1 MTVVNLGT
9 YPPKQCGI
17 ATFSQDLRR
26 SLMKAGHTVLVA
38 AVSDHEY
45 EYQYPSEVII
55 EIGQHQK
62 QDYLQAASL
71 INSHN
76 AVDLVIIQHE
86 YGIYGGPSGSYLLD
100 FCRALDKP
108 FMVVTHTVL
117 PSPEEL
123 RYKLLA
129 ELTQQAAAVVC
140 MTQNSADLL
149 QRVYHVPRSKI
160 NLISHGV
167 PEFTPK
173 SPSALKKKYGLQ
185 GQNVIS
191 TFGLIGPGKGLELGI
206 RAIAEVVKEYRECTY
221 LILGQT
227 HPMLQKSEGER
238 YRQMLEQLVL
248 ELDIAGNVKFVN
260 RFLTDEELGEYLYLT
275 DIYLSPYPNLDQAVS
290 GTLSFAVGS
299 GRAIVSTPYAHAL
312 ELLAE
317 ERGLLASKPDYL
329 ELAQLIK
336 SILADPALK
345 TRLQNNARQLG
356 HTLSWIQVGRRYSQ
370 VISEILKYSQKA
382 EGKKIHYA

>member
-1 MTVVNLGT
+1 MTIINLGT

-45 EYQYPSEVII
+45 EYQYTSEVIT

-62 QDYLQAASL
+62 QDYLRAASL
-71 INSHN
+71 INNHSAIN
-76 AVDLVIIQHE
+76 LVIIQHE

-100 FCRALDKP
+100 FCNALHKP
-108 FMVVTHTVL
+108 FVVVTHTVL
-117 PSPEEL
+117 PNPEDL
-123 RYKLLA
+123 RYKILVD
-129 ELTQQAAAVVC
+129 LTQQASAVVC
-140 MTQNSADLL
+140 MTENSADLL
-149 QRVYHVPRSKI
+149 RRIYQVPSSKI
-160 NLISHGV
+160 NPISHGV
-167 PEFTPK
+167 PDFTPK
-173 SPSALKKKYGLQ
+173 SPSALKRRYRLQ

-206 RAIAEVVKEYRECTY
+206 RAVAEVLKEYPNCTY

-227 HPMLQKSEGER
+227 HPMLQKSEGEK

-248 ELDIAGNVKFVN
+248 DLDITNNVKFVN
-260 RFLTDEELGEYLYLT
+260 RFLSDEELGDYLYLT

-290 GTLSFAVGS
+290 GTLTFAVGS
-299 GRAIVSTPYAHAL
+299 GRAIVSTPYAHAI

-317 ERGLLASKPDYL
+317 GRGLLASQPDYH
-329 ELAQLIK
+329 ELARLIK
-336 SILADPALK
+336 SILADPDLK
-345 TRLQNNARQLG
+345 NRLQNKAGQLG
-356 HTLSWIQVGRRYSQ
+356 HTMSWTQVGRRYSQ
-370 VISEILKYSQKA
+370 VLNQVAKYSHKT

>member
-1 MTVVNLGT
+1 MTVINLGT

-45 EYQYPSEVII
+45 EYQYAPEVII
-55 EIGQHQK
+55 EIAQHQK
-62 QDYLQAASL
+62 QDYLRAASQ
-71 INSHN
+71 INSHSAIN
-76 AVDLVIIQHE
+76 MVIIQHE

-100 FCRALDKP
+100 FCSALRKP
-108 FMVVTHTVL
+108 FMVITHTVL
-117 PSPEEL
+117 PNPEDI
-123 RYKLLA
+123 RYRILA
-129 ELTQQAAAVVC
+129 DLTQQASAVVC
-140 MTQNSADLL
+140 MTENSAGLL
-149 QRVYHVPRSKI
+149 RRIYQVPASKI

-167 PEFTPK
+167 PDFVPK
-173 SPSALKKKYGLQ
+173 SPSALKKRHGLQ

-206 RAIAEVVKEYRECTY
+206 RAVAEVVKEYPDCTY

-238 YRQMLEQLVL
+238 YRRMLEQLVL
-248 ELDIAGNVKFVN
+248 DLDITDNVKFVN
-260 RFLTDEELGEYLYLT
+260 RFLSDEELGEYLYLT
-275 DIYLSPYPNLDQAVS
+275 DIYLSPYPNMDQAVS
-290 GTLSFAVGS
+290 GTLTFAVGC

-317 ERGLLASKPDYL
+317 GRGLLASGPDYQ
-329 ELAQLIK
+329 ELAMLIK
-336 SILADPALK
+336 SILADPDLK
-345 TRLQNNARQLG
+345 NQLQNKAGQLG
-356 HTLSWIQVGRRYSQ
+356 HTMSWTQVGRRYSQ
-370 VISEILKYSQKA
+370 LLGQIAKHSQT